1 MNEMSTPRLR
11 GIDRIMPEMGAYGSE
26 FAKTYANH
34 APMVL
39 VALSNLGGSEE
50 RLYEYFNFY
59 RDYKQLL
66 PFVPPVAPVDASTW
80 ESCIGHREREADL
93 RVFFTAEVAR
103 LGVKDALATYLP
115 RLAPGVGASALH
127 ALMRLAYGLMR
138 MDTTEIAASLAYW
151 TATYLTMPQATGA
164 APVTDDP
171 AEVLRRVA
179 KIDALHGLPVQE
191 LLWHNMRQSGGVPE
205 FAPVVDWLAIGP
217 DTMPKLAAAS
227 LALFAGTMDFCAL
240 HAVTGMHWMRIV
252 KPYCTPET
260 LAVMERYFVQAL
272 AGVMGEMG
280 FPRIPEAE
288 ELEEWRHIKTPDW
301 AEIKAAAVASNDEHD
316 LSLTF
321 SASEE
326 QKIYGDPL
334 YTLVAARRVKLLP
347 WPA

>member
-50 RLYEYFNFY
+50 RLYEFFNFY

-151 TATYLTMPQATGA
+151 TATYLTMPQATGVASA
-164 APVTDDP
+164 AHSQPSSGRMQWVHSSVT
-171 AEVLRRVA
+171 VA
-179 KIDALHGLPVQE
+179 FASS
-191 LLWHNMRQSGGVPE
+191 QSGP
-205 FAPVVDWLAIGP
+205 
-217 DTMPKLAAAS
+217 AA
-227 LALFAGTMDFCAL
+227 
-240 HAVTGMHWMRIV
+240 
-252 KPYCTPET
+252 
-260 LAVMERYFVQAL
+260 Q
-272 AGVMGEMG
+272 
-280 FPRIPEAE
+280 
-288 ELEEWRHIKTPDW
+288 
-301 AEIKAAAVASNDEHD
+301 
-316 LSLTF
+316 
-321 SASEE
+321 
-326 QKIYGDPL
+326 
-334 YTLVAARRVKLLP
+334 P
-347 WPA
+347 WPRRSPSPS